1 MARSPGFGS
10 MSTNY
15 RAIHTRFP
23 SGSAPKRLNLAC
35 KHNSLARSTKSTISP
50 INGLYLLVSTRF
62 QILFTPLPGFFSPFP
77 HGTSSLS
84 VTWSYL
90 GLGGGPPM
98 FPPNFSCSMVLFRD
112 DSFFFRVPDCH
123 RLWCSFPETSA
134 RFQNRDSL
142 LACSPFA
149 RRYWGNRVFF
159 LFLRVLR
166 CFSSPGL
173 PS

>member
-77 HGTSSLS
+77 HGTCSLS
-84 VTWSYL
+84 VTWTYL
-90 GLGGGPPM
+90 GLGGGPPI

-112 DSFFFRVPDCH
+112 NVKTFQLQDFYLLWFFF
-123 RLWCSFPETSA
+123 PEDSPGSLSSY
-134 RFQNRDSL
+134 SL
-142 LACSPFA
+142 LASFPFA
-149 RRYWGNRVFF
+149 RRY
-159 LFLRVLR
+159 
-166 CFSSPGL
+166 
-173 PS
+173 